1 MVLALH
7 PGGCHRLFAVAVR
20 PRPAK
25 ILFVKLRAAH
35 LAAKTDRSAA
45 ARATAVIVFYA
56 LLAAVGA
63 FVRFAFTSSRPS
75 LSALDGADFGLFFV
89 YITLN
94 LVAGFDVVEFLA
106 AYAAVDTAGAV
117 YLARSPPIVG
127 RSLPRRL
134 SLCRIGSARP
144 NPRRHADG
152 AQSGTGATKAH
163 TRPKRTAIAA
173 SHTRPASASAQ
184 NTADE
189 PQSLIRPMSRCR
201 SGVT

>member
-1 MVLALH
+1 MALTRMKSENH
-7 PGGCHRLFAVAVR
+7 SGDSTRANVSVCTR
-20 PRPAK
+20 PMAQ
-25 ILFVKLRAAH
+25 
-35 LAAKTDRSAA
+35 
-45 ARATAVIVFYA
+45 AR
-56 LLAAVGA
+56 
-63 FVRFAFTSSRPS
+63 RPS

-144 NPRRHADG
+144 NPQRHADG

>member
-1 MVLALH
+1 
-7 PGGCHRLFAVAVR
+7 
-20 PRPAK
+20 
-25 ILFVKLRAAH
+25 
-35 LAAKTDRSAA
+35 
-45 ARATAVIVFYA
+45 VIVFYV

-63 FVRFAFTSSRPS
+63 SVRFAFMSSRPS
-75 LSALDGADFGLFFV
+75 FSALDGEDFGLFFV
-89 YITLN
+89 NITLN
-94 LVAGFDVVEFLA
+94 LVAGFDVPA
-106 AYAAVDTAGAV
+106 AYATVYTAGAV

-127 RSLPRRL
+127 RSVPRRL

-152 AQSGTGATKAH
+152 AQSGAGATKAH

-173 SHTRPASASAQ
+173 SHTTPASASAQ